1 MLKHKNSR
9 QGKGDSGR
17 PYKND
22 LSQFKYNGKSLN
34 DFKESNM
41 MRFLTIHCRSIVKGL
56 LHDFMRYLGSKQGS
70 WKRTDRI

>member
-22 LSQFKYNGKSLN
+22 LSQFKYNGKSLKQKN
-34 DFKESNM
+34 TVILGYVVIKN
-41 MRFLTIHCRSIVKGL
+41 
-56 LHDFMRYLGSKQGS
+56 MRY
-70 WKRTDRI
+70 